1 MSILKELQTAID
13 QKKIDTR
20 TLSDVEKA
28 ALDDSFKSG
37 ELQGYEGIEDYEN
50 LINLSAQS
58 LAVGKEAQ
66 LRGAV
71 SAGLPDRGNMVMYG
85 AGAAAMVPYF
95 KNQQALID
103 SFAKNGFQE
112 LYGVDTRFAKASD
125 IYGKRLSTLKDS
137 LKSIKALPRRGI
149 VGLPVR
155 MFGSVLG
162 VVDDTLNFLNQ
173 ARKYGG
179 SPAVVA
185 DASSM
190 LYGAGGAFGGNAAY
204 EIASL
209 GTNFVG
215 AVNQD
220 LANLTDNDLRKLPFN
235 ERLLV
240 GGLIEA
246 QNDML
251 WAGGALGLIPAA
263 RFAKRGTKGLLG
275 LNSEQSKEIARSY
288 ERLGLKPNIV
298 ALIPGNN
305 AFQNFFKKFFST
317 IGVYPLVSGPLTKF
331 NREINAKLTQEQFL
345 NLTDNL
351 NLPPAV
357 NNSIMNY
364 AGVNEIKNEWK
375 NVWAAIDRE
384 YADFDSFFKAI
395 DNPSFIPIQETKAT
409 ARKMLEELK
418 ENYPAQRDIWTQLE
432 KGERELTDIDDPLV
446 QFINYLSK
454 LGEKVGGEEGSN
466 FIRISDWKGL
476 SRMNTNAY
484 SNSKF
489 RTVKDA
495 QLLIRNSLERD
506 LNSMNVA
513 TNRDVLKG
521 NIFKEEYDKVL
532 NESGV
537 EAAEAF
543 IDQRIGFAKAAFSRL
558 QEANTF
564 YAMVLRPY
572 DTTKVGRQLLKADSK
587 LFADKGIE
595 MVGRSSLAPDEV
607 FDGVIRRILAGDSP
621 DAVRQLKQIMGITNS
636 EYKIFNDQGKV
647 TRTVKIPVSP
657 RSQAVY
663 DRYVKQFFFDS
674 FNDATQ
680 NPINLKSLSNERIA
694 AIAEAKGFKTDRIF
708 KLKNEIEQRVR
719 AKTRTDETLN
729 ITDIDA
735 RIFTEGNGVANVNE
749 GLIRN
754 HDFGELDI
762 EKFIKQIGM
771 DTSQGR
777 DKIREIF
784 GGGARGDKALRNL
797 DDLITVK
804 RSVDSVDFTDPSK
817 FVQRSLT
824 LRAGSGG
831 GILAGAT
838 SAAFGFGNTLKLI
851 LGSRLLGSILTNPK
865 VAENVMEMNKFYRYF
880 SDDPNVVSLQPQL
893 MPRARTAYAR
903 AINSIFEAEQDDY
916 RVDPNRIDFEEVRQ
930 KLLSLDPNIP
940 LTNKYDFNSMP
951 DFTRNRIYPESNYVK
966 QLSQIQRSL
975 GDEYLQGSN
984 LMALSE
990 DQFDQVMNGNPL
1002 VNQQMEQQAQQASA
1016 PQQMEQTNQQMTQAT
1031 QQTPQEPQQRAAT
1044 YQALFPQDTLGTAI
1058 AANTQQFNE
1067 GGLVQDAYEYADEV
1081 LNG

>member
-1 MSILKELQTAID
+1 MSTLKQIQTAID
-13 QKKIDTR
+13 QKQIDTR
-20 TLSDVEKA
+20 SLSNDQKA
-28 ALDDSFKSG
+28 ALDDAFKSG
-37 ELQGYEGIEDYEN
+37 ELQGYEGLDDYEN

-58 LAVGKEAQ
+58 LAAGKESQ

-71 SAGLPDRGNMVMYG
+71 SAGLPDRGNMVLYG

-112 LYGVDTRFAKASD
+112 LYGVDTRFAKGSD

-137 LKSIKALPRRGI
+137 LKNIKALPRKGI

-155 MFGSVLG
+155 MFGSTLG
-162 VVDDTLNFLNQ
+162 VIDDTVNFFNQ
-173 ARKYGG
+173 VRKYGA
-179 SPAVVA
+179 SPAA
-185 DASSM
+185 ATEAASI
-190 LYGAGGAFGGNAAY
+190 LYGAGGAFAGNAAY

-220 LANLTDNDLRKLPFN
+220 MANLTDNDLRKLPFD

-263 RFAKRGTKGLLG
+263 RFAKRGTKSLLG

-288 ERLGLKPNIV
+288 ERLGLKPNLIS
-298 ALIPGNN
+298 LIPGNN
-305 AFQNFFKKFFST
+305 AFQNFFKKFFTT
-317 IGVYPLVSGPLTKF
+317 IGVYPLVSGPLTKY
-331 NREINAKLTQEQFL
+331 NKELNANLTQEQFL
-345 NLTDNL
+345 NISENL

-364 AGVNEIKNEWK
+364 AGVNEIKNEWR

-395 DNPSFIPIQETKAT
+395 DNPSFIPVRETKAT

-454 LGEKVGGEEGSN
+454 LGGEEGDQ

-484 SNSKF
+484 TNSKF
-489 RTVKDA
+489 KTVRDA

-513 TNRDVLKG
+513 ANRDVLKG

-532 NESGV
+532 NENGV
-537 EAAEAF
+537 EAAESF

-564 YAMVLRPY
+564 YSMVLRPY
-572 DTTKVGRQLLKADSK
+572 EKTKVGGQLLRADSK

-595 MVGRSSLAPDEV
+595 MIGRSSLAPDEV
-607 FDGVIRRILAGDSP
+607 FDSVIRRILAGDSP
-621 DAVRQLKQIMGITNS
+621 DAVKQLKQIMGITNS

-647 TRTVKIPVSP
+647 TRTVKIPISP

-663 DRYVKQFFFDS
+663 DRYVKQFFFDA
-674 FNDATQ
+674 FNNATQ
-680 NPINLKSLSNERIA
+680 NPIRDLKSLSAERIA
-694 AIAEAKGFKTDRIF
+694 AIADAKGFKTDRIF
-708 KLKNEIEQRVR
+708 KLKNEVEQRVR

-729 ITDIDA
+729 VTDIDA
-735 RIFTEGNGVANVNE
+735 RIFTEGNGIANVNE

-754 HDFGELDI
+754 HNFGELDI
-762 EKFIKQIGM
+762 EKFVKQIGI
-771 DTSQGR
+771 DNTQGR

-784 GGGARGDKALRNL
+784 GGGARGEKALKNM
-797 DDLITVK
+797 DDLIAVK

-824 LRAGSGG
+824 LRAGSSG

-851 LGSRLLGSILTNPK
+851 LGARILGSVLTNPK

-880 SDDPNVVSLQPQL
+880 SDDRNVVSLQPQL

-903 AINSIFEAEQDDY
+903 AVNSIFEAEQDDY

-940 LTNKYDFNSMP
+940 LTNKYDFDSMP
-951 DFTRNRIYPESNYVK
+951 EFTRNRIYPESNYVK

-984 LMALSE
+984 LIALSE

-1002 VNQQMEQQAQQASA
+1002 VNQQMDQQVQQASA
-1016 PQQMEQTNQQMTQAT
+1016 PQQMDQTNQQMPQAT

-1044 YQALFPQDTLGTAI
+1044 YQSLFPQDTLGTAI
-1058 AANTQQFNE
+1058 AANTQQFKE